1 MSFAAYLTGTDTDAG
16 KTLVAGA
23 LLHLARHSGRST
35 AGVKPVASGCE
46 RDAAGALRNR
56 DALCLQ
62 QESQPALAYAQIN
75 PIALEPAIAPHIA
88 AQEAGVDLSVAAL
101 AEGCKAVLGLR
112 RDFTLVEGAG
122 GWRVPLNA
130 DETLAD
136 LAKALRLPVILVVG
150 MRLGCINHAVLS
162 AEAIHADGLKL
173 VGWVANRAEP
183 EMARFDENLATLK
196 ALLPAPLLGCVPH
209 LPQPTSESAAHHLD
223 LGPLS
228 LDGAASS

>member
-23 LLHLARHSGRST
+23 LLHLARRSGCST

-46 RDAAGALRNR
+46 RDATGTLRNR

-62 QESQPALAYAQIN
+62 QETQPALAYAQIN

-88 AQEAGVDLSVAAL
+88 AHECGVDLNVATL
-101 AEGCKAVLGLR
+101 ARGCNAVLELG

-122 GWRVPLNA
+122 GWRVPLNTH
-130 DETLAD
+130 ETLAD

-162 AEAIHADGLKL
+162 AEAIRADGLEL
-173 VGWVANRAEP
+173 VGWVANQAVP
-183 EMARFDENLATLK
+183 EMARFNENLATLT
-196 ALLPAPLLGCVPH
+196 ALMPAPLLGSIPH
-209 LPQPTSESAAHHLD
+209 LQRPNSESAAHYLD
-223 LGPLS
+223 LGLLPLKTATTS
-228 LDGAASS
+228 